1 MTYDPQRNATKP
13 TEPQDHTHV
22 PVVSKLS
29 RALSE
34 LLRSPHSA
42 PAHKSS
48 ADTLPLSAQEKEC
61 VNHAAQEAL
70 FTGLAPT
77 DAEIRLGDHFQA
89 LQQQDG
95 LTQAVLAHKEL
106 NPYRIRAHSNEELS
120 AQQAAALIAQE
131 RHMSHYLKGAV
142 RDAIAERRRA
152 QRQRQAEDQQF
163 LDDIMIRA
171 QGSADVR
178 TGPYYQEATPEN
190 EDTMTDAAYD
200 PAISDE
206 ERQGGLGSNFDR
218 AQHAGLL
225 RTAPK
230 ARRASPVFA
239 YLSPHD
245 ASTTKAASETTAV
258 LPGTINANPIGS
270 ASASITTTQAA
281 TTFDLS
287 SAPATDAMVS
297 TTATSSLETTS
308 GTGSDEGT
316 ESADSLKN
324 ASNPAPDA
332 EANTA
337 KDDRAVSALFESTS
351 GTDTG
356 SVLDYELPEQL
367 KAVATTL
374 PPDFARQAL
383 HYETCLALVAPVL
396 VEVRA
401 REDEIL
407 GPRYEHKRESQNSLY
422 QLEEVIF
429 GTGFHIS
436 ERRKHL
442 MLEFLTVLA
451 SQNQAHPF
459 DLTQSERYGR
469 FAFFKRRNL
478 RLRQILFNSP
488 ELGIIAAKNHISEE
502 KWHLWYEAFARH
514 NNWHGV
520 MPEERRRG
528 RPRTKDKT
536 PEDEVVAVQNV
547 PTTPLPL
554 EQQFAQLQQTCGDF
568 ERLVTLVKV
577 LRSWSIDSDTERQ
590 WCTKFLFPF
599 GYDALFWE
607 IDQYASL
614 KQNIMSGAGQNV
626 FSMLARALAH
636 QGAQSDP
643 DAAPAGATAA
653 GAVGAASADLG
664 LHLVQRFFTDSN
676 GLNLGASLIG
686 GSKLLPWQNSSDFA
700 ALLEVREQE
709 TLTKLQHAES
719 FEQRKQY
726 DNDAIKIVIAATR
739 YLPYRHLP
747 RFDLLL
753 EDFEALSRLD
763 LTKQE
768 LFLALGSLGSLHQI
782 CYLLEQECKVLALPY
797 SGAELKPRDLNMVV
811 VVNPDIKTDG
821 IRALSMRRL
830 KENSALFTQ
839 ARSHYVQAHLRAL
852 VQTCAPELLLAP
864 TLSEDEQVLV
874 CNLMR
879 CAFDFSKN
887 FHINLKERTITETNN
902 KGTDTQ
908 LKNITISPD
917 GISYAEIEEMLCT
930 HERDMHMKGLHQN
943 WGADIGLITKEK
955 AVTYFYSLSDEL
967 LYYLVL
973 ALVPKGQPMAL
984 KDFLQKLHQRYYLV
998 IGPHEAQSAH
1008 YALEDRVFID
1018 NERQFKLKLSRNHL
1032 LISLSD
1038 ACDYVRNPFS

>member
-1 MTYDPQRNATKP
+1 MTYDPQHAVRKLLG
-13 TEPQDHTHV
+13 PQECARV
-22 PVVSKLS
+22 PVISKLS

-34 LLRSPHSA
+34 LLRPQHIA
-42 PAHKSS
+42 PAPKSS
-48 ADTLPLSAQEKEC
+48 ADMPLSAQEKEC

-106 NPYRIRAHSNEELS
+106 NPDRIRAHSNEELS
-120 AQQAAALIAQE
+120 ARQAADMIAQE
-131 RHMSHYLKGAV
+131 RHMGYYLKASV

-163 LDDIMIRA
+163 LDDIMSRA
-171 QGSADVR
+171 QGSAAAIAV
-178 TGPYYQEATPEN
+178 PYKQEATTEN
-190 EDTMTDAAYD
+190 EDNMTDAAYD
-200 PAISDE
+200 PAASDE
-206 ERQGGLGSNFDR
+206 EPQGGLGPNFDR
-218 AQHAGLL
+218 AQRTDLL
-225 RTAPK
+225 STALE
-230 ARRASPVFA
+230 ARRASPIFA

-245 ASTTKAASETTAV
+245 TSTATAATETTAV
-258 LPGTINANPIGS
+258 LPDTINAHPIEA
-270 ASASITTTQAA
+270 ASASITTAQVA
-281 TTFDLS
+281 TPFDIS
-287 SAPATDAMVS
+287 SA
-297 TTATSSLETTS
+297 
-308 GTGSDEGT
+308 
-316 ESADSLKN
+316 
-324 ASNPAPDA
+324 PAPDA
-332 EANTA
+332 EASTA
-337 KDDRAVSALFESTS
+337 KAVSALFETKS
-351 GTDTG
+351 GTDEG
-356 SVLDYELPEQL
+356 SVLGYEQPEQL

-383 HYETCLALVAPVL
+383 HYETCRALVTPIL

-407 GPRYEHKRESQNSLY
+407 GLRYDHKRESGYSFY
-422 QLEEVIF
+422 QLEEMIF

-436 ERRKHL
+436 ERRTHL

-451 SQNQAHPF
+451 CQNQAHPF
-459 DLTQSERYGR
+459 DLTQSEHYGC
-469 FAFFKRRNL
+469 FAYFKRRNL

-488 ELGIIAAKNHISEE
+488 ELGIIAANNHISDE

-520 MPEERRRG
+520 IPEERRRG

-536 PEDEVVAVQNV
+536 PEDETVTVQNV
-547 PTTPLPL
+547 PTTALPL

-607 IDQYASL
+607 INQKGSL
-614 KQNIMSGAGQNV
+614 TQNIMSGAGQNV
-626 FSMLARALAH
+626 FSMIARALAH
-636 QGAQSDP
+636 QGVQSEPADG
-643 DAAPAGATAA
+643 AASA
-653 GAVGAASADLG
+653 GAVGTTSADLG
-664 LHLVQRFFTDSN
+664 TRLVQRFFTDHN

-686 GSKLLPWQNSSDFA
+686 GSKLLPWQNQPDYAS
-700 ALLEVREQE
+700 LLEVREQE

-719 FEQRKQY
+719 FEQRMQCNE
-726 DNDAIKIVIAATR
+726 DTIKIIATR

-797 SGAELKPRDLNMVV
+797 GGADLKPRDRNMVV
-811 VVNPDIKTDG
+811 VANPEIKTDG

-830 KENSALFTQ
+830 RDNSALFTQ
-839 ARSHYVQAHLRAL
+839 ALSHYVKAHLRAL
-852 VQTCAPELLLAP
+852 VQESAPQLLTAPLLSEEEQLLA
-864 TLSEDEQVLV
+864 

-879 CAFDFSKN
+879 CAFDFN
-887 FHINLKERTITETNN
+887 PNVRLNLLE
-902 KGTDTQ
+902 G
-908 LKNITISPD
+908 TISKADESDDPLKYVITKPD
-917 GISYAEIEEMLCT
+917 GISYAEIEEILCT
-930 HERDMHMKGLHQN
+930 NERDMHMNGLHQN
-943 WGADIGLITKEK
+943 WGADIGLVTREK
-955 AVTYFYSLSDEL
+955 AVTYFYSISDEL

-973 ALVPKGQPMAL
+973 ALVSKGQPMAL

>member
-1 MTYDPQRNATKP
+1 MAPDLGATASTAAKDG
-13 TEPQDHTHV
+13 TDGDTTGAQ
-22 PVVSKLS
+22 SGAA
-29 RALSE
+29 AL
-34 LLRSPHSA
+34 PH
-42 PAHKSS
+42 
-48 ADTLPLSAQEKEC
+48 
-61 VNHAAQEAL
+61 N
-70 FTGLAPT
+70 F
-77 DAEIRLGDHFQA
+77 
-89 LQQQDG
+89 
-95 LTQAVLAHKEL
+95 
-106 NPYRIRAHSNEELS
+106 
-120 AQQAAALIAQE
+120 AQQA
-131 RHMSHYLKGAV
+131 
-142 RDAIAERRRA
+142 
-152 QRQRQAEDQQF
+152 
-163 LDDIMIRA
+163 
-171 QGSADVR
+171 
-178 TGPYYQEATPEN
+178 
-190 EDTMTDAAYD
+190 
-200 PAISDE
+200 
-206 ERQGGLGSNFDR
+206 
-218 AQHAGLL
+218 
-225 RTAPK
+225 
-230 ARRASPVFA
+230 
-239 YLSPHD
+239 
-245 ASTTKAASETTAV
+245 
-258 LPGTINANPIGS
+258 
-270 ASASITTTQAA
+270 
-281 TTFDLS
+281 
-287 SAPATDAMVS
+287 
-297 TTATSSLETTS
+297 
-308 GTGSDEGT
+308 
-316 ESADSLKN
+316 
-324 ASNPAPDA
+324 
-332 EANTA
+332 
-337 KDDRAVSALFESTS
+337 
-351 GTDTG
+351 
-356 SVLDYELPEQL
+356 
-367 KAVATTL
+367 
-374 PPDFARQAL
+374 L
-383 HYETCLALVAPVL
+383 HFETCRKLVTPLLTAIW
-396 VEVRA
+396 A
-401 REDEIL
+401 CEDEIL

-436 ERRKHL
+436 ERRTHL

-451 SQNQAHPF
+451 CQNQTHPF
-459 DLTQSERYGR
+459 ALTQSERYGC
-469 FAFFKRRNL
+469 FAYFKRRNL
-478 RLRQILFNSP
+478 RLRQVLFNNP
-488 ELGIIAAKNHISEE
+488 ELGIIAATNHISEE

-536 PEDEVVAVQNV
+536 PEDEVVTVQNV
-547 PTTPLPL
+547 PTTALPL

-614 KQNIMSGAGQNV
+614 KQNIMGGAGQNV
-626 FSMLARALAH
+626 FCMLARALAH
-636 QGAQSDP
+636 QGTPTA
-643 DAAPAGATAA
+643 AAPEGV
-653 GAVGAASADLG
+653 VGAASADLG
-664 LHLVQRFFTDSN
+664 TRLVQRFFTDHN

-686 GSKLLPWQNSSDFA
+686 GSKLLPWQTQPDYA
-700 ALLEVREQE
+700 ALLEVREQA

-719 FEQRKQY
+719 FEQRMQCKE
-726 DNDAIKIVIAATR
+726 DTITITATR
-739 YLPYRHLP
+739 YLPYRHLA

-797 SGAELKPRDLNMVV
+797 SGAELKPRDRNMVV
-811 VVNPDIKTDG
+811 VANPEIKTDG

-830 KENSALFTQ
+830 KENSALLPK
-839 ARSHYVQAHLRAL
+839 ALSHYVRAHLRAL
-852 VQTCAPELLLAP
+852 VQECAPTLLTTP
-864 TLSEDEQVLV
+864 TLSEEEQVLA

-917 GISYAEIEEMLCT
+917 GISYAEIEEILCT
-930 HERDMHMKGLHQN
+930 HEREMHMKGLHQN
-943 WGADIGLITKEK
+943 WGADIGLITREK
-955 AVTYFYSLSDEL
+955 AVTYFYSISDEL